1 MFGVHEAVQF
11 LGRLGP
17 RVGSVV
23 FRLQLEQHIDPATKA
38 SRWNCA
44 RAALAV
50 AGFGWNHYLVSPA
63 GSGRAWFRGV
73 RDAPSDLSTWM
84 LPWLLPVGL
93 LGAVG
98 LISLSNVFGY
108 LLAAAWGWLVFPSV
122 ALYVRSR
129 SHTRQG
135 TSDRDADADYWRT
148 RLM

>member
-1 MFGVHEAVQF
+1 MQL

-38 SRWNCA
+38 SRWKCA

-50 AGFGWNHYLVSPA
+50 DGFGWNHYLVGPA
-63 GSGRAWFRGV
+63 RSGSIWSRDG
-73 RDAPSDLSTWM
+73 RDAPIDPSTWM

-108 LLAAAWGWLVFPSV
+108 LLAAVWGWLVFPSV

-129 SHTRQG
+129 SHTHQG
-135 TSDRDADADYWRT
+135 TSNGDADADYWRT